1 VGALVRKGE
10 ASPLRVATG
19 SDAKLGSKARRR
31 RSPRPSE
38 RRGNPSGL
46 PSSASGGST
55 TELGR
60 WTARRDENEM
70 FTAALGLFGTTGKS
84 WPFFPDECSLEFWE
98 GQDRRPTTRWS
109 QNGGWALDASELR
122 MTLLRE
128 AIMVLL
134 SPTGPHPGREPRLWQ
149 VLFHNVQEAQRQ
161 IELTEFTTWDPR
173 RDRRAARVF
182 LKEHDWLFHAAKT
195 ECRLSPTAQ
204 GHAQPGRLNH
214 PQKAKAQGHW
224 AAFQDLVK
232 AKEIQEAMGALT
244 GWHHGLCHSRCEND
258 STSQEQPAGMEL

>member
-1 VGALVRKGE
+1 MGALVRKGE

-46 PSSASGGST
+46 PSNASGGST

-70 FTAALGLFGTTGKS
+70 FTAALGLIGTAGKS
-84 WPFFPDECSLEFWE
+84 WPFFPDKCSLEFWDAR
-98 GQDRRPTTRWS
+98 DRWPTTGWS
-109 QNGGWALDASELR
+109 QDGGWVLGASELR

-128 AIMVLL
+128 AIRVGLEPDRPAPWQRA
-134 SPTGPHPGREPRLWQ
+134 SPLAGLVSLRPGGPAADRAHRVHDL
-149 VLFHNVQEAQRQ
+149 
-161 IELTEFTTWDPR
+161 DPR
-173 RDRRAARVF
+173 RDRRAGRVF

-195 ECRLSPTAQ
+195 ERRLSPTAQ
-204 GHAQPGRLNH
+204 GHAQPGHLNH

-224 AAFQDLVK
+224 AAFPDLVK
-232 AKEIQEAMGALT
+232 AKE
-244 GWHHGLCHSRCEND
+244 SRRRWAD
-258 STSQEQPAGMEL
+258 